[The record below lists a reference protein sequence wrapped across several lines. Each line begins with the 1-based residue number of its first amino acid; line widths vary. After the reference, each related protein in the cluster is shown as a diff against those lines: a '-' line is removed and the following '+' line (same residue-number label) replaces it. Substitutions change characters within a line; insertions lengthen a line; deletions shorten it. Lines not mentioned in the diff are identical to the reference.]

1 MRTSEL
7 VVDMRRGFALWSH
20 ASILLEIASILA
32 ECDDPTRL
40 ESLRCRARNI
50 VEEIDMKEILIHEC
64 CWHTIGERERCC
76 QCDGS
81 RGRQKGKHRCDNHTI
96 ATSSSGVICYMC
108 ELTSMGGNP

>member
-1 MRTSEL
+1 ME
-7 VVDMRRGFALWSH
+7 
-20 ASILLEIASILA
+20 
-32 ECDDPTRL
+32 
-40 ESLRCRARNI
+40 
-50 VEEIDMKEILIHEC
+50 EILIHAC

-108 ELTSMGGNP
+108 ECRKEEA